1 MQYQN
6 DHMQKSRIKKI
17 LLILLF
23 LAVGLLVNLFFSK
36 LAIRFRWPLYLDNIG
51 TLLGATLGGAVPGAV
66 IGYLTNTINGIR
78 DTDTLYYGVLS
89 IFIAAMGSWFYRK
102 RWFRSFW
109 KTILA
114 IVLLAVVGGGL
125 GSILTWML
133 YGQGFGTG
141 ISEPLAHWIYDSGIS
156 SVFWAQLLADMAI
169 DLVDKAIVVTSV
181 LLILKIVPKRFKRW
195 FDFSIWYQRPLT
207 LEERRAV
214 RKTKSRQLSLR
225 YKVMIVFS
233 TAMILIATVTARISF
248 SLFYDATV
256 DGEIKMGTGVA
267 NVVERMLNPDR
278 IDDYIVQ
285 GEDAPDYNSVEK
297 NIEYVLHSSPD
308 IAYIYVYQIRDDG
321 CHVVF
326 DPDTE
331 VTPGGDPGEVIPFEE
346 GFEEVLPDLLAGKP
360 IEPIITNDS
369 FGWLLTIYQPLYDS
383 EGNCKCYV
391 GVDISMQRLADN
403 LQVFIVK
410 VMALFAGFFM
420 LLLILGL
427 WLTEYNLI
435 MPLNSMAVTS
445 STFAFNDAASRKEG
459 LADLKSLDIR
469 TGDELENLY
478 HAFSKTSDDM
488 MKYVADV
495 QEKNDTISRMQN
507 NLILVLADIVESRDE
522 YTGNHVRNTAEYA
535 LIIMKQLKKEG
546 IYTDILTEEF
556 IEDVYHSAP
565 MHDLG
570 KITIPDA
577 ILNKPGRL
585 TQEEFEEMKTHA
597 MAGKEIIEHAAN
609 AVAESTYL
617 DEAQNLAAYHH
628 EKWNGKGYPSG
639 LSGEDIPLS
648 ARIMA
653 VADVFDALVSRRS
666 YKEGFPVEKAMD
678 IIRDGM
684 GTHFDPNIAQAFL
697 DAEDEVRKVAEMQQN
712 K

>member
-1 MQYQN
+1 MQYQT
-6 DHMQKSRIKKI
+6 DHMQKSRRKKFM
-17 LLILLF
+17 LIFLF
-23 LAVGLLVNLFFSK
+23 LTVGLLVNLFFSK
-36 LAIRFRWPLYLDNIG
+36 LAIYFNWPLYLDNIG
-51 TLLGATLGGAVPGAV
+51 TLLGATLGGPVPGAV
-66 IGYLTNTINGIR
+66 IGYMTNIINGVK
-78 DTDTLYYGVLS
+78 DTDTLYYGAIS
-89 IFIAAMGSWFYRK
+89 ILIAAMGSWFYRK
-102 RWFRSFW
+102 EWFRSVL

-125 GSILTWML
+125 GSVLTWLL

-141 ISEPLAHWIYDSGIS
+141 ISAPFAHWLYDSGINS
-156 SVFWAQLLADMAI
+156 IFWAQLLADMAI
-169 DLVDKAIVVTSV
+169 DLVDKAIVVVSV
-181 LLILKIVPKRFKRW
+181 LLILKIVPKKFKSW

-207 LEERRAV
+207 REERRAV

-225 YKVMIVFS
+225 YKVMFVFS
-233 TAMILIATVTARISF
+233 AAMIFIAAVTARISF
-248 SLFYDATV
+248 RLFYNATIE
-256 DGEIKMGTGVA
+256 GEIKMGYGVA

-278 IDDYIVQ
+278 IDDYITL
-285 GEDAPDYNSVEK
+285 GEDAPDYTSVEK
-297 NIEYVLHSSPD
+297 NIEYVLYSSPD
-308 IAYIYVYQIRDDG
+308 ISFIYVYQIREDG

-326 DPDTE
+326 DPDTPD
-331 VTPGGDPGEVIPFEE
+331 TPGGNPGEVIPFEE
-346 GFEEVLPDLLAGKP
+346 GFEDVLPDLLAGKA
-360 IEPIITNDS
+360 IEPIISNDS
-369 FGWLLTIYQPLYDS
+369 FGWLLTIYQPIYDS

-403 LQVFIVK
+403 QRVFIVK

-420 LLLILGL
+420 LLLIIGL
-427 WLTEYNLI
+427 WLTEYSLI
-435 MPLNSMAVTS
+435 MPINSMAVTS
-445 STFAFNDAASRKEG
+445 SLFAFNDAASRKVG
-459 LADLKSLDIR
+459 LAALKSLDIR

-535 LIIMKQLKKEG
+535 MIVMKQLVKEG
-546 IYTDILTEEF
+546 IYTDMLTDDF

-565 MHDLG
+565 LHDLG
-570 KITIPDA
+570 KIKIPDA

-585 TQEEFEEMKTHA
+585 TPEEFEEMKSHS
-597 MAGKEIIEHAAN
+597 MAGKEIIAHAAD

-628 EKWNGKGYPSG
+628 EKWNGTGYPSG
-639 LSGEDIPLS
+639 LSGEEIPLS

-653 VADVFDALVSRRS
+653 VADVFDALVSKRS

-678 IIRDGM
+678 IIREGI
-684 GTHFDPNIAQAFL
+684 GTHFDPYIAQAFL
-697 DAEDEVRKVAEMQQN
+697 DAEDEVRKVVEMQKN